1 VTSCVV
7 FDLEYTAWEGSM
19 ATRWTRP
26 GEYKEI
32 VQIGAVR
39 LDDDWQEEA
48 ALSLFIR
55 PRINPQLSD
64 YFINLTGITQARM
77 DEEGMDLV
85 QAMEK
90 FGEFIGPSLIAY
102 CNGCDEVVLVDN
114 CRLFDIAPP
123 PYLSRLCDIH
133 GHFLADS
140 GLTSD
145 KLFSFR
151 LHQAYGL
158 ESGGHQAHDGLGDAR
173 AIAAVLT
180 HLHSLGRFPPR
191 K

>member
-1 VTSCVV
+1 
-7 FDLEYTAWEGSM
+7 M
-19 ATRWTRP
+19 ARRWSGP

-39 LDDDWQEEA
+39 LDDGWNEEA

-55 PRINPQLSD
+55 PRINPILSD
-64 YFINLTGITQARM
+64 YFTNLTGITQAKLV
-77 DEEGMDLV
+77 EEGMDLV
-85 QAMEK
+85 LAMEK
-90 FGEFIGPSLIAY
+90 FGEFIGPSLTAY
-102 CNGCDEVVLVDN
+102 CNGCDEMVLADN
-114 CRLFDIAPP
+114 CELFGIAPP
-123 PYLSRLCDIH
+123 PYMSRLCDIH
-133 GHFLADS
+133 GYFLADS

-180 HLHSLGRFPPR
+180 HLHRQGKFPPVE
-191 K
+191 